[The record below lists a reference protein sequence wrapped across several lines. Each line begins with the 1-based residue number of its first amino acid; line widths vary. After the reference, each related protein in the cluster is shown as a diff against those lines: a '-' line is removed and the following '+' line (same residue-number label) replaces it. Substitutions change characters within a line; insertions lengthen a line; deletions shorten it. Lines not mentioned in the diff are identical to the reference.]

1 MAEALSDER
10 LAEIR
15 AEIEDDSYGHSY
27 DGGQA
32 ARELLAEVDRMRQHN
47 AMHGY
52 AAPITFTE
60 DENGRPQ
67 PQWPTP

>member
-1 MAEALSDER
+1 MSTERLPDVR

-32 ARELLAEVDRMRQHN
+32 ARELLAEVDRFR
-47 AMHGY
+47 ALD
-52 AAPITFTE
+52 AFL
-60 DENGRPQ
+60 DEVLKGGDHSA
-67 PQWPTP
+67 